1 MSERTPYCGSNIQGR
16 LDAILE
22 QMTTKKRLLL
32 HSCCAPCSSYVLE
45 YLVPYFD
52 IWVYYYNPNIT
63 EREEY
68 EKRVAELKRLVDCMN
83 RDHQW
88 DIHLIEGPYE
98 PEHFLEAARGLEQC
112 KEGGERCRRCFEL
125 RLTKSAEYAGENSFD
140 YYTTTLTISPLKNA
154 GMLNEIGDE
163 MGQKYNIP
171 FLPSDFKK
179 KNGYKRS
186 IELSKEY
193 NLYRQDYCGCIYSK
207 RERQNRGAS
216 LGESSE
222 TPLER
227 KL

>member
-1 MSERTPYCGSNIQGR
+1 MNECTPYCGNNIQKC

-22 QMTTKKRLLL
+22 RITTKQRLLL

-68 EKRVAELKRLVDCMN
+68 EKRIAELKRLIDCMN

-98 PEHFLEAARGLEQC
+98 PECFLKTARGLEQC

-125 RLTKSAEYAGENSFD
+125 RLAKSAEYAGQNQFD

-154 GMLNEIGDE
+154 GLLNEIGNE
-163 MGQKYNIP
+163 MGQRYGIP

-179 KNGYKRS
+179 RNGYKRS

-193 NLYRQDYCGCIYSK
+193 DLYRQNYCGCIYSK
-207 RERQNRGAS
+207 RDCQNEG
-216 LGESSE
+216 
-222 TPLER
+222 
-227 KL
+227 